1 MNLGGRFAT
10 CFSALCSQMKDNTH
24 SLCILIRLDSAVAEP
39 LPNLMWLIRSYL
51 LVLGVSWLPWTQL
64 GALWAACSQ
73 LLHMVAVPLCPPL
86 FSGLASLLSHALLEW
101 RIFFSLLLWTPS
113 LGILTSHLCLLPSFW
128 LLAFFFVSQS
138 QLGTGSQKLLAGTVL
153 GRA

>member
-24 SLCILIRLDSAVAEP
+24 SLCILIHLHSAIAEP

-51 LVLGVSWLPWTQL
+51 LVLVVSWLPWTQL

-73 LLHMVAVPLCPPL
+73 LLHMVTVPLCPPL

-101 RIFFSLLLWTPS
+101 WVFFSLLLWAPNLPPLS
-113 LGILTSHLCLLPSFW
+113 TS
-128 LLAFFFVSQS
+128 
-138 QLGTGSQKLLAGTVL
+138 
-153 GRA
+153 